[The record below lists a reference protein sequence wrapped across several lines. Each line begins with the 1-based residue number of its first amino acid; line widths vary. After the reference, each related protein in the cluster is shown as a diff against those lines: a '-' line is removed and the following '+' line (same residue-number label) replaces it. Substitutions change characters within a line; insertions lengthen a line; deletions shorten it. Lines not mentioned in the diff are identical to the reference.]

1 VVGLNPGIVAFF
13 LSDHIEMFIF
23 LMPSILIQDT
33 RGKNEDGKKENLYV
47 FLACQ
52 LV

>member
-1 VVGLNPGIVAFF
+1 MVGLNPEILAFF

-23 LMPSILIQDT
+23 LMPRNLIQDSVVKMKT
-33 RGKNEDGKKENLYV
+33 YV